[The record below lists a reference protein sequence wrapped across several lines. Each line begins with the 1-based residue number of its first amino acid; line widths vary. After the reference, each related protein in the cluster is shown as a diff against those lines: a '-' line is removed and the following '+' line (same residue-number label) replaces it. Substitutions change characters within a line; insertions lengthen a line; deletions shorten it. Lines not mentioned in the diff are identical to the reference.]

1 MLSFP
6 RSKAGNEKANEQDS
20 HIHQETC
27 RVMMYQVLTHQ
38 GIERLVKRMTVL
50 LGFAVGSAF
59 AATPSMPQTHVL
71 PDNHFA
77 AAATT
82 GTLPSQTLQPVS
94 STVVQIYPAA
104 VEATLPSAETANSL
118 EMGSSSGN
126 TQAPAAH
133 MQAPPPMSGSLV
145 NQPAPFTYDNRDL
158 CGLQT
163 LLVIEAMQ
171 QDRTKPHMSFDQFN
185 IDIIRR
191 FFGSKVLDNLS
202 DDKKVYFINLIHQNA
217 QAAYAQG
224 WKPLSTKAAAQR
236 DDKLKTLMWQQCDAD
251 LSHP

>member
-1 MLSFP
+1 M
-6 RSKAGNEKANEQDS
+6 R
-20 HIHQETC
+20 HQA
-27 RVMMYQVLTHQ
+27 VIHQ
-38 GIERLVKRMTVL
+38 GIESVVKRITVL
-50 LGFAVGSAF
+50 LGFTVGSAF
-59 AATPSMPQTHVL
+59 AATPPMPQTHAL
-71 PDNHFA
+71 LDNHFA
-77 AAATT
+77 TAGTATA
-82 GTLPSQTLQPVS
+82 LPSQTLQPVS
-94 STVVQIYPAA
+94 STAVQIYPAA
-104 VEATLPSAETANSL
+104 VEASLPSAATGTSP
-118 EMGSSSGN
+118 EMGASGSN
-126 TQAPAAH
+126 TLAPSAH
-133 MQAPPPMSGSLV
+133 MQAPPPMNGTFAS
-145 NQPAPFTYDNRDL
+145 QPAPFAYGNRDL

-191 FFGSKVLDNLS
+191 FFESKVLDNLS

-224 WKPLSTKAAAQR
+224 WKPLPSKPSSQR